1 MIKLTGVEHIHDEN
15 GKKVATIQDFWMWAY
30 SNLTDNTQRGAY
42 AEYLV
47 SVALGAKATTRK
59 DWGPYD
65 ILTPNGI
72 RVEVKASA
80 YIQAWKQSKLSKIIF
95 GIPQTH
101 KYDFD
106 ADAFNYDAEIIRQS
120 DVYVFCV
127 ETCKNPDK
135 LNERD
140 LSQWDFYV
148 ISTAQINKTLG
159 KQKTVSLSTL
169 LKIGACKVSFC
180 DLNAA
185 VLETYL
191 LSQKQGS
198 N

>member
-15 GKKVATIQDFWMWAY
+15 GKNVATIQDFWMWAY

-47 SVALGAKATTRK
+47 SVALGAEAATRK

-65 ILTPNGI
+65 VLTPNGI

-127 ETCKNPDK
+127 EKCKNTDE

-148 ISTAQINKTLG
+148 ISTAQINETLG
-159 KQKTVSLSTL
+159 MQKTVSLSTL
-169 LKIGACKVSFC
+169 LKIGARKVSFC
-180 DLNAA
+180 NLNAA

-191 LSQKQGS
+191 LSQKKGS

>member
-1 MIKLTGVEHIHDEN
+1 MNNAIYCFSV
-15 GKKVATIQDFWMWAY
+15 
-30 SNLTDNTQRGAY
+30 TDNTQRGAY

-47 SVALGAKATTRK
+47 SVALGAEAATRK

-65 ILTPNGI
+65 VLTPNGI

-127 ETCKNPDK
+127 EKCKNTDE

-148 ISTAQINKTLG
+148 ISTAQINETLG
-159 KQKTVSLSTL
+159 MQKTVSLSTL
-169 LKIGACKVSFC
+169 LKIGARKVSFC
-180 DLNAA
+180 NLNAA

-191 LSQKQGS
+191 LSQKKGS